1 MPHRSI
7 EQLRELEA
15 RTTERLAKLR
25 TEIRE
30 REAKEMS
37 RLAASYAKTIKP
49 AAKETGGKLP
59 SPAELAAMLTQPKPA
74 KRRPA
79 RRGRKVT

>member
-15 RTTERLAKLR
+15 RTAERLTAIR
-25 TEIRE
+25 GEIRE

-37 RLAASYAKTIKP
+37 RLANAYAKTIKI
-49 AAKETGGKLP
+49 
-59 SPAELAAMLTQPKPA
+59 
-74 KRRPA
+74 
-79 RRGRKVT
+79 GRAHV